1 MSAAAFVLTINLFV
15 AGIFATSFGIIA
27 AYQRSAVGARWLAFS
42 YGVGAFYML
51 LEFVLPH
58 QVDHR
63 PVSFAIFAVFLF
75 SLATGVIGL
84 AHHYRLPPPYRL
96 MLVMVAASLVL
107 NFAILDWPR
116 ASLERS
122 FLYQLPYALVQ
133 GVGVAV
139 VMAHRN
145 KRMLDVALVVLFSIS
160 TLHFLVKPVMAIAF
174 GSGDN
179 PQGYLTSPY
188 AAYSQT
194 LGALLLIANG
204 LMMLLVIVRDVMAE
218 ITARSETDTLSGLLN
233 RRGFEDKAEK
243 ALAMAARSG
252 VPTVIVVADLDHF
265 KQINDEFG
273 HEAGDQVITDFAR
286 VMRSCAMPHMVLA
299 RLGGEEFAALLPGA
313 DLATGRLFAETV
325 RNAFR
330 TLHTGGTLLTVPPT
344 ASFGVAQMMP
354 FDHLPDLVR
363 RADTALYQAKN
374 DGRDCVRLASVEQ
387 AGARARRHIRPAS

>member
-1 MSAAAFVLTINLFV
+1 
-15 AGIFATSFGIIA
+15 
-27 AYQRSAVGARWLAFS
+27 
-42 YGVGAFYML
+42 
-51 LEFVLPH
+51 
-58 QVDHR
+58 
-63 PVSFAIFAVFLF
+63 
-75 SLATGVIGL
+75 
-84 AHHYRLPPPYRL
+84 
-96 MLVMVAASLVL
+96 
-107 NFAILDWPR
+107 
-116 ASLERS
+116 
-122 FLYQLPYALVQ
+122 
-133 GVGVAV
+133 
-139 VMAHRN
+139 
-145 KRMLDVALVVLFSIS
+145 
-160 TLHFLVKPVMAIAF
+160 
-174 GSGDN
+174 

-313 DLATGRLFAETV
+313 DL
-325 RNAFR
+325 
-330 TLHTGGTLLTVPPT
+330 
-344 ASFGVAQMMP
+344 
-354 FDHLPDLVR
+354 
-363 RADTALYQAKN
+363 
-374 DGRDCVRLASVEQ
+374 
-387 AGARARRHIRPAS
+387 